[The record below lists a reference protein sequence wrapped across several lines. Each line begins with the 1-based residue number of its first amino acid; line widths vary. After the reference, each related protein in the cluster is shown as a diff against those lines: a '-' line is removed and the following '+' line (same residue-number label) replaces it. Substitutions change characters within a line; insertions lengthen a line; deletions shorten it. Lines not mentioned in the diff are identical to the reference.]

1 MLFNSII
8 VYYVLNLLKSTGA
21 VFNSLISK
29 SSISDIKLVKS
40 SFIVNCEVS
49 TPVAFFKSDFVT

>member
-8 VYYVLNLLKSTGA
+8 VYYVLNLLKSAGA